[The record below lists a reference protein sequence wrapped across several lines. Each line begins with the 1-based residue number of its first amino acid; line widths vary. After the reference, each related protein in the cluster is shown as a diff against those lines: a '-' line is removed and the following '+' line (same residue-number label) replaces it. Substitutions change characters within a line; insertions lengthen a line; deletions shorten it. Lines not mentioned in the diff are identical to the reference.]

1 MENPTTWMGI
11 LGLVIMVILTM
22 YRVRGAILIGI
33 IFISITAWPRVN
45 TVTYFPYTE
54 AGDQMFDYFRKVVT
68 IHPIDQYV
76 YTSKKVIMSL
86 TFSSLVS
93 LPDSISTSRHVRFG
107 LPLLLLFTSTSLTPP
122 VQCIRWLVMAAS
134 PTSLVILSTL
144 EVLSL
149 LMPFLLLLVPC
160 LVAHHV
166 PLMLNQALVSLKE
179 VSLIMH
185 NHSTT

>member
-76 YTSKKVIMSL
+76 YTSNKMIMPLTVFLSVLARFHFDLSSREIWVALITLIYVDILDTTGTMYSMARYGGFTDKSGDFEHSGSAFIADAFSVIIGAV
-86 TFSSLVS
+86 FGSS
-93 LPDSISTSRHVRFG
+93 
-107 LPLLLLFTSTSLTPP
+107 
-122 VQCIRWLVMAAS
+122 
-134 PTSLVILSTL
+134 
-144 EVLSL
+144 
-149 LMPFLLLLVPC
+149 PC
-160 LVAHHV
+160 TAYVESGTGIA
-166 PLMLNQALVSLKE
+166 E
-179 VSLIMH
+179 GG
-185 NHSTT
+185 